1 MSGLVPEVDV
11 HHVVSREQCEE
22 QSYDNLI
29 TPCPNRHRRADAGEV
44 DRKALTRNE
53 LEGPAG
59 KHSGQSPRGLPA
71 PRRRPGS
78 PGLNSKRLRTT
89 EPIYSVRASRDYRAP
104 GIKEE
109 DTTVRF
115 WIGSHAEYDDL
126 LSRMK

>member
-1 MSGLVPEVDV
+1 MSWKDLPGNIQDRA
-11 HHVVSREQCEE
+11 REA
-22 QSYDNLI
+22 Y
-29 TPCPNRHRRADAGEV
+29 RRLAEDP
-44 DRKALTRNE
+44 D
-53 LEGPAG
+53 
-59 KHSGQSPRGLPA
+59 H
-71 PRRRPGS
+71 